1 MDKQALFAQFR
12 EHFSE
17 EARFFARAPGRVNL
31 LGEHVDYNDGPVL
44 PAAIDR
50 SIYLAARPTNDD
62 LVSLVALDFGE
73 SISFKLEDLDRKVDV
88 NGQPL
93 PVWAH
98 YPAGVAWALREN
110 GHSVCGMQV
119 AYTSDLPVGSGLSSS
134 AAVEVGFGMLWN
146 ISQELEIDRLSL
158 ARLCQQAENAYVG
171 VACGL
176 MDQFSSACGVEGH
189 ALFFD
194 TRSLD
199 YRPLLLPQG
208 KSIVI
213 ADSGMR
219 RNLASSGYN
228 ERRQSC
234 EEAVAL
240 LQQYLPSIRS
250 LRDVSPPE
258 FAAYRDYL
266 PPVVSRR
273 AEHVVREIARVFSA
287 VSALQRQDAQIFG
300 ALMYSSH
307 TSMRDL
313 YEVSLPELDVLVTIA
328 RGLPGC
334 LGARM
339 TGGGFGGCTVNLVE
353 ISQTEA
359 FIQSLG
365 EAYYQ
370 GTQRQAQVF
379 ICHASAGVEV
389 ESLAA

>member
-1 MDKQALFAQFR
+1 
-12 EHFSE
+12 
-17 EARFFARAPGRVNL
+17 
-31 LGEHVDYNDGPVL
+31 
-44 PAAIDR
+44 
-50 SIYLAARPTNDD
+50 
-62 LVSLVALDFGE
+62 
-73 SISFKLEDLDRKVDV
+73 
-88 NGQPL
+88 
-93 PVWAH
+93 
-98 YPAGVAWALREN
+98 
-110 GHSVCGMQV
+110 
-119 AYTSDLPVGSGLSSS
+119 
-134 AAVEVGFGMLWN
+134 MLWN
-146 ISQELEIDRLSL
+146 ISQELGIDRLAL
-158 ARLCQQAENAYVG
+158 ARLCQHAENAYVG

-194 TRSLD
+194 TRSLE
-199 YRPLLLPQG
+199 YRPLPLPQG
-208 KSIVI
+208 MSIVI

-234 EEAVAL
+234 EQAVEL

-266 PPVVSRR
+266 PPVVRRR

-313 YEVSLPELDVLVTIA
+313 YEVSLPELDMLVTIA

-353 ISQTEA
+353 TSQTEA
-359 FIQSLG
+359 FIQGLG

-370 GTQRQAQVF
+370 QTQRQAQVF
-379 ICHASAGVEV
+379 ICQASAGVEV
-389 ESLAA
+389 ELLGD

>member
-1 MDKQALFAQFR
+1 MDKHALLARFR
-12 EHFSE
+12 ERFSA
-17 EARFFARAPGRVNL
+17 EAQFFARAPGRVNL

-50 SIYLAARPTNDD
+50 AIYLAARPTYDD
-62 LVSLVALDFGE
+62 LVSLLALDLGE
-73 SISFKLEDLDRKVDV
+73 SISFKLEDLERKVDV
-88 NGQPL
+88 TGQPL
-93 PVWAH
+93 PVWAS
-98 YPAGVAWALREN
+98 YPAGVAWALRKAGYN
-110 GHSVCGMQV
+110 LSGMQV
-119 AYTSDLPVGSGLSSS
+119 AYTSDLPTGSGLSSS

-146 ISQELEIDRLSL
+146 ISRELGIDRLAL

-194 TRSLD
+194 TRSLE
-199 YRPLLLPQG
+199 YRPVPLPQG
-208 KSIVI
+208 MSIVI

-219 RNLASSGYN
+219 RNLTDSGYN
-228 ERRQSC
+228 VRRQSC
-234 EEAVAL
+234 EQAVML

-258 FAAYRDYL
+258 FAAYRDFL
-266 PPVVSRR
+266 PPEVRRR

-307 TSMRDL
+307 SSLRDL
-313 YEVSLPELDVLVTIA
+313 YEVSLPELDTLVTIA

-353 ISQTEA
+353 ASQA
-359 FIQSLG
+359 GGFMQGLG
-365 EAYYQ
+365 EAYYRQ
-370 GTQRQAQVF
+370 TQRQAQVF
-379 ICHASAGVEV
+379 ICQASAGVEV
-389 ESLAA
+389 ELLGD

>member
-17 EARFFARAPGRVNL
+17 EVRFFARAPGRVNL

-88 NGQPL
+88 NGRPL

-98 YPAGVAWALREN
+98 YPAGVAWAFRED

-146 ISQELEIDRLSL
+146 ISQELEIDRLAL
-158 ARLCQQAENAYVG
+158 ARLCQHAENAYVG

-199 YRPLLLPQG
+199 YRPLPLPQG

-240 LQQYLPSIRS
+240 LQQYIPSIRS

-266 PPVVSRR
+266 PPLVRRR

-307 TSMRDL
+307 TSLRDL
-313 YEVSLPELDVLVTIA
+313 YEVSLPEIDVLVTIA
-328 RGLPGC
+328 RSLPGC

-359 FIQSLG
+359 FIQGLG

-370 GTQRQAQVF
+370 QTQRQAQVF
-379 ICHASAGVEV
+379 TCHASAGVEV
-389 ESLAA
+389 ELLGY

>member
-1 MDKQALFAQFR
+1 MLLAQFR
-12 EHFSE
+12 ERFSE
-17 EARFFARAPGRVNL
+17 EPRFFARAPGRVNL

-73 SISFKLEDLDRKVDV
+73 SISFKLEDLDRKVDAT
-88 NGQPL
+88 GRPL

-98 YPAGVAWALREN
+98 YPAGVAWALRKE

-146 ISQELEIDRLSL
+146 ISQELGIDRLAL
-158 ARLCQQAENAYVG
+158 ARLCQHAENAYVG

-199 YRPLLLPQG
+199 YRPLPLPLG
-208 KSIVI
+208 KSIII

-240 LQQYLPSIRS
+240 LQQYLPGIRS

-266 PPVVSRR
+266 PPVVRRR

-328 RGLPGC
+328 RSLPGC

-353 ISQTEA
+353 TSQTEA
-359 FIQSLG
+359 FIQGLG

-370 GTQRQAQVF
+370 QTQRQAQVF

-389 ESLAA
+389 EPLAV

>member
-1 MDKQALFAQFR
+1 MDKQALLSRFR
-12 EHFSE
+12 EQYSA
-17 EARFFARAPGRVNL
+17 EARLFARAPGRVNL

-50 SIYLAARPTNDD
+50 SIIFAARPADNGI
-62 LVSLVALDFGE
+62 VSLAALDFGE
-73 SISFKLEDLDRKVDV
+73 IVSFKVEDLDHKVDV
-88 NGQPL
+88 YGHSL
-93 PVWAH
+93 PVWAL
-98 YPAGVAWALREN
+98 YPAGVAWALRED

-119 AYTSDLPVGSGLSSS
+119 AYTSDLPIGSGLSSS

-146 ISQELEIDRLSL
+146 VSQTLGIDRLAL
-158 ARLCQQAENAYVG
+158 ARLCQHAENAYVG

-199 YRPLLLPQG
+199 YRPVPLPKG
-208 KSIVI
+208 MSIVI

-219 RNLASSGYN
+219 RNLASSAYN

-234 EEAVAL
+234 ELAVEL
-240 LQQYLPSIRS
+240 LRQYIPTLNS

-266 PPVVSRR
+266 PEEVRKR

-287 VSALQRQDAQIFG
+287 VSALQRNDAQIFG

-307 TSMRDL
+307 ASLRDL
-313 YEVSLPELDVLVTIA
+313 YEVSLPELDMLVQLA
-328 RGLPGC
+328 RELPGC

-339 TGGGFGGCTVNLVE
+339 TGAGFGGCTVNLVE
-353 ISQTEA
+353 TSQTGT
-359 FIQSLG
+359 FIQGLTQ
-365 EAYYQ
+365 AYQ
-370 GTQRQAQVF
+370 QQMQRPAQVF
-379 ICHASAGVEV
+379 VCRASAGVDAE
-389 ESLAA
+389 LIGD